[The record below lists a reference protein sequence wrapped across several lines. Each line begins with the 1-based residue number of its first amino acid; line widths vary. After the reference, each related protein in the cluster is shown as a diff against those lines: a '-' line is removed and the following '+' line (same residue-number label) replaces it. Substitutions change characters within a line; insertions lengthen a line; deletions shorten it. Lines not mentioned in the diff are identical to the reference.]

1 MCQSYL
7 CRHVAIRSRGARV
20 PACAEI
26 ALVGHGDGLEELE
39 GGGAG
44 GERRGGEGKGGGRYG
59 CGGGGGDRGRGLLTP
74 L

>member
-26 ALVGHGDGLEELE
+26 ALVGHGDGLEDWRSGE

-44 GERRGGEGKGGGRYG
+44 GERRGREGEGMVVVVVVGTGGGAY
-59 CGGGGGDRGRGLLTP
+59 
-74 L
+74 

>member
-26 ALVGHGDGLEELE
+26 ALVGHGDGLEEWR
-39 GGGAG
+39 GGRG
-44 GERRGGEGKGGGRYG
+44 GRGGEGKGGGRYACG
-59 CGGGGGDRGRGLLTP
+59 GGGGGDRGRGLLT
-74 L
+74 LL